1 MPFLSACEVA
11 GVSSRHTTQEARVR
25 VTMAGRRLYGVL
37 LTLLVLAASQVQA
50 FRPAGF
56 LPAGRS
62 KAAASRLVAGA
73 DRLQARFA
81 GHFGS
86 SDSISISSANEDR
99 SSRRRRLLTQAWATS
114 TDCGPDRSNWGPAHL
129 VEERDACGVGF
140 IADITGKAK
149 PGLVLDKALV
159 ALGCM
164 EHRGACSADQ
174 VRFEDEDGRGGEVC
188 LVSLSACGRLPFAL
202 LHARHHT
209 TYAS

>member
-1 MPFLSACEVA
+1 
-11 GVSSRHTTQEARVR
+11 
-25 VTMAGRRLYGVL
+25 MAGRQHYGVL

-62 KAAASRLVAGA
+62 KAAASRVVAGA

-86 SDSISISSANEDR
+86 SSGISITNTNEDR

-114 TDCGPDRSNWGPAHL
+114 TDCGPDRSNWGPSHL

-149 PGLVLDKALV
+149 PGVVLDKALV

-174 VRFEDEDGRGGEVC
+174 VRSKDGEGRGGGKC
-188 LVSLSACGRLPFAL
+188 AL
-202 LHARHHT
+202 C
-209 TYAS
+209 S